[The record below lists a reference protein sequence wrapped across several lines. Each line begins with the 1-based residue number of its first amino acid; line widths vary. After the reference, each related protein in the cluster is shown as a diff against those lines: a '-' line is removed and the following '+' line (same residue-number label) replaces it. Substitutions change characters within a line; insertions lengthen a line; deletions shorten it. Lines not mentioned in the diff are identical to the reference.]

1 MTPPVRDPDHT
12 FQLRVRDWLELK
24 RRNIVMQRRDYS
36 CGAAALATVGRYYWG
51 DNVDE
56 DLFLRSLD
64 SILTDEEIVD
74 RIENGLAMSDL
85 RRAAVDVGYQAVVG
99 KTTFEKLLEVKVPV
113 IVGISPEGH
122 DHFVVFRGTD
132 GMWVW
137 VADPIRGNMRMPV
150 QEFTKQWQENAILAI
165 HKPGEKVKTTSP
177 LHVSEEEKQFG
188 ETNKQLI
195 RTQAQR
201 EPAMRKP
208 QLETVAIG
216 ASDGRGL
223 DWDEPGSRR
232 SMLQSMHFQ
241 GVVDRAEVE
250 AGQAEDHQH
259 DDAHDEEADQRAEHH
274 GQRLHRVFG
283 LFFVALGQAA
293 HRFDGL
299 AAFFGHGQGVDER
312 GGKRA
317 AAGECDVERMAG
329 GDVGDDLVRVAD
341 VVIAAGGAQHERHD
355 AAQVHFDVHR
365 QVQCPGQP
373 GERDFFQA
381 RSDAGQS
388 HQRSLDRA
396 RPQARRGES
405 PRPAPRCTGPRR
417 SRN

>member
-1 MTPPVRDPDHT
+1 MAPAHLALVVAICVAFPRIGACQNRDNSNGARSQHARQHQHQQERKKAEEKPQGPPPVTPPVRDPDHT

-56 DLFLRSLD
+56 DLFLRSLN

-137 VADPIRGNMRMPV
+137 VADPIRGNVRMPV
-150 QEFTKQWQENAILAI
+150 WEFTKQWQENAILAI
-165 HKPGEKVKTTSP
+165 HKPGQKVKTTSP

-208 QLETVAIG
+208 
-216 ASDGRGL
+216 
-223 DWDEPGSRR
+223 
-232 SMLQSMHFQ
+232 
-241 GVVDRAEVE
+241 
-250 AGQAEDHQH
+250 
-259 DDAHDEEADQRAEHH
+259 
-274 GQRLHRVFG
+274 RLNR
-283 LFFVALGQAA
+283 
-293 HRFDGL
+293 
-299 AAFFGHGQGVDER
+299 
-312 GGKRA
+312 
-317 AAGECDVERMAG
+317 
-329 GDVGDDLVRVAD
+329 
-341 VVIAAGGAQHERHD
+341 
-355 AAQVHFDVHR
+355 
-365 QVQCPGQP
+365 
-373 GERDFFQA
+373 
-381 RSDAGQS
+381 
-388 HQRSLDRA
+388 
-396 RPQARRGES
+396 
-405 PRPAPRCTGPRR
+405 
-417 SRN
+417 

>member
-1 MTPPVRDPDHT
+1 MCGISLQRRFQLTSAHGLIAAIVSLAFPLVGECQDRDTANQHRHQHQQRQEQRKKAEEKPKGPPPVTPPVRDPDHT
-12 FQLRVRDWLELK
+12 FQLRIRDWLELK
-24 RRNIVMQRRDYS
+24 QRNIVMQRRDYS

-137 VADPIRGNMRMPV
+137 VADPIRGNIRMPV

-165 HKPGEKVKTTSP
+165 HKKGEKVKTTSP
-177 LHVSEEEKQFG
+177 LHVSAEEKQFG

-208 QLETVAIG
+208 QL
-216 ASDGRGL
+216 
-223 DWDEPGSRR
+223 RR
-232 SMLQSMHFQ
+232 
-241 GVVDRAEVE
+241 
-250 AGQAEDHQH
+250 
-259 DDAHDEEADQRAEHH
+259 
-274 GQRLHRVFG
+274 
-283 LFFVALGQAA
+283 
-293 HRFDGL
+293 
-299 AAFFGHGQGVDER
+299 
-312 GGKRA
+312 
-317 AAGECDVERMAG
+317 
-329 GDVGDDLVRVAD
+329 
-341 VVIAAGGAQHERHD
+341 
-355 AAQVHFDVHR
+355 
-365 QVQCPGQP
+365 
-373 GERDFFQA
+373 
-381 RSDAGQS
+381 
-388 HQRSLDRA
+388 
-396 RPQARRGES
+396 
-405 PRPAPRCTGPRR
+405 
-417 SRN
+417 

>member
-1 MTPPVRDPDHT
+1 MAPAHVALVVAIGIAFPRLGACQNQDTSNGERSPHSRQHQHQQQERKKADEKPQGPPPVTPPVRDPDHT

-64 SILTDEEIVD
+64 SILTEEEIVD

-137 VADPIRGNMRMPV
+137 VADPIRGNVRMPV
-150 QEFTKQWQENAILAI
+150 WEFTKQWQENAILAI
-165 HKPGEKVKTTSP
+165 HKPGQKVKTTSP
-177 LHVSEEEKQFG
+177 LHVSEAEKQFG

-208 QLETVAIG
+208 RL
-216 ASDGRGL
+216 
-223 DWDEPGSRR
+223 SR
-232 SMLQSMHFQ
+232 
-241 GVVDRAEVE
+241 
-250 AGQAEDHQH
+250 
-259 DDAHDEEADQRAEHH
+259 
-274 GQRLHRVFG
+274 
-283 LFFVALGQAA
+283 
-293 HRFDGL
+293 
-299 AAFFGHGQGVDER
+299 
-312 GGKRA
+312 
-317 AAGECDVERMAG
+317 
-329 GDVGDDLVRVAD
+329 
-341 VVIAAGGAQHERHD
+341 
-355 AAQVHFDVHR
+355 
-365 QVQCPGQP
+365 
-373 GERDFFQA
+373 
-381 RSDAGQS
+381 
-388 HQRSLDRA
+388 
-396 RPQARRGES
+396 
-405 PRPAPRCTGPRR
+405 
-417 SRN
+417 